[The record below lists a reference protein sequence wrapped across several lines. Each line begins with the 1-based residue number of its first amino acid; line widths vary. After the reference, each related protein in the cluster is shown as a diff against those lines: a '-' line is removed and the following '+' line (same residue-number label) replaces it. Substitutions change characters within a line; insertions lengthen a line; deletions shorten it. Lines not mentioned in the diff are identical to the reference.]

1 MKNSSDVFLPLNENE
16 KKILEYIENFFEQ
29 NGIAPSFT
37 EIKNNF
43 GFASYNSVQRYL
55 KQLQAKKY
63 LHLPGGNQKRA
74 IVLLKSS
81 ASAREALGQI
91 LSFNVNKSAVSPQD
105 RASFADGPRKRLLSL
120 PLLGKVAAGLP
131 LEEVHNDEFVDVP
144 PNLVRD
150 ENKSF
155 TLQVKGNSMIED
167 GIFDGDII
175 VVQEQPLARNGEIV
189 VAIINNEATV
199 KRFYFHQS
207 PKLAQPQVE
216 LRPANPEMDS
226 LFYAPERVQIRGVV
240 VGLMRKF

>member
-1 MKNSSDVFLPLNENE
+1 MDQNVVLPLNENE
-16 KKILEYIENFFEQ
+16 RKVLEFIESFFEQ
-29 NGIAPSFT
+29 KGIAPSFT

-55 KQLQAKKY
+55 KQLQSKQY

-74 IVLLKSS
+74 SVLLRSS
-81 ASAREALGQI
+81 ASARKSLGQV
-91 LSFNVNKSAVSPQD
+91 LAFSNKNAVSPQG
-105 RASFADGPRKRLLSL
+105 RASFADGPRKGLLSL

-131 LEEVHNDEFVDVP
+131 LEEIHNDEFVDVP
-144 PNLVRD
+144 PSLVRD

-216 LRPANPEMDS
+216 LRPANPEMES
-226 LFYAPERVQIRGVV
+226 LFFAPDRVQIRGIV

>member
-1 MKNSSDVFLPLNENE
+1 MGQDVVLPLNENE
-16 KKILEYIENFFEQ
+16 KKILQFIEGFFEQ
-29 NGIAPSFT
+29 KGIAPSFT
-37 EIKNNF
+37 EIKTNF

-55 KQLQAKKY
+55 KQLQTKKY

-74 IVLLKSS
+74 IVLLRSS
-81 ASAREALGQI
+81 ANATPG
-91 LSFNVNKSAVSPQD
+91 NVLAFSNKSAVSPQG
-105 RASFADGPRKRLLSL
+105 RASHADGPRKGLLSL

-131 LEEVHNDEFVDVP
+131 LEELHNDEFVDVP

-150 ENKSF
+150 ENTSF

-175 VVQEQPLARNGEIV
+175 VVQEQPVARNGEIV
-189 VAIINNEATV
+189 VAIIGNEATV
-199 KRFYFHQS
+199 KRFFFHQT

-216 LRPANPEMDS
+216 LRPANPDMEPMFFSPD
-226 LFYAPERVQIRGVV
+226 RVQIRGVV

>member
-1 MKNSSDVFLPLNENE
+1 MSTTEDVVLPLNENE
-16 KKILEYIENFFEQ
+16 KKILQFIEGFFEQ
-29 NGIAPSFT
+29 KGIAPSFS
-37 EIKNNF
+37 EIKDHF

-55 KQLQAKKY
+55 KQLQSKKY

-74 IVLLKSS
+74 IVLLRSS
-81 ASAREALGQI
+81 VPARGALGQV
-91 LSFNVNKSAVSPQD
+91 LTFNNKSAVSPQG
-105 RASFADGPRKRLLSL
+105 RASFADGPRKGLLSL

-144 PNLVRD
+144 PHLVRNED
-150 ENKSF
+150 KSF
-155 TLQVKGNSMIED
+155 TLQVKGNSMIDD

-199 KRFYFHQS
+199 KRFFFHQS

-216 LRPANPEMDS
+216 LRPANPEMES
-226 LFYAPERVQIRGVV
+226 MFFSPERVQIRGVV

>member
-1 MKNSSDVFLPLNENE
+1 MDKEVVLPLNENE
-16 KKILEYIENFFEQ
+16 KKILEFIEGFFEQ
-29 NGIAPSFT
+29 KGIAPSFS
-37 EIKNNF
+37 EIKNHF

-55 KQLQAKKY
+55 KQLQTKKY

-74 IVLLKSS
+74 IVLLRSS
-81 ASAREALGQI
+81 ARAQNTLGQV
-91 LSFNVNKSAVSPQD
+91 LAFNKSAVSPQG
-105 RASFADGPRKRLLSL
+105 RASFADGPRKGLLSL

-131 LEEVHNDEFVDVP
+131 LEEIHDDEFVDVP
-144 PNLVRD
+144 PSLVRD

-175 VVQEQPLARNGEIV
+175 VVQEQPLAHNGEIV

-199 KRFYFHQS
+199 KRFYFHQT
-207 PKLAQPQVE
+207 PKLASPQVE
-216 LRPANPEMDS
+216 LRPANPDMESMYFS
-226 LFYAPERVQIRGVV
+226 PEKVQIRGIV